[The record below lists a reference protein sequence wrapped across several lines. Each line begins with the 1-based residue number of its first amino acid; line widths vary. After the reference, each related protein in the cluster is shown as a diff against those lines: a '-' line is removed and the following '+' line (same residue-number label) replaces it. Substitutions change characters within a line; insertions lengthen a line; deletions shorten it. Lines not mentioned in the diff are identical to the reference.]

1 MSLLRTAAIA
11 LLAVAGCAS
20 GPAEPRP
27 DAEGSTD
34 SGAAIDSGTGCDPT
48 LTYANFGAAF
58 LSTHCN
64 GCHGWTQSDVKAA
77 GSALSSVVLGGF
89 MPPGGGSLT
98 QPQRQQFA
106 DWVAC
111 GAP

>member
-1 MSLLRTAAIA
+1 MSRLRTIAIG
-11 LLAVAGCAS
+11 LLLVGGCA
-20 GPAEPRP
+20 GEAAEPQA
-27 DAEGSTD
+27 DAGTATD
-34 SGAAIDSGTGCDPT
+34 SGTVCDPT

-58 LSTHCN
+58 LTTRCN
-64 GCHGWTQSDVKAA
+64 SCHGWTHADVEAD
-77 GSALSSVVLGGF
+77 GTGLSSIVLGGF
-89 MPPGGGSLT
+89 MPPGGGGMT